1 MKGNWVLLVLILIGK
16 LAFSQQFQS
25 ADSRALLG
33 SGIALVSSN
42 ILGENPASSLKLTIR
57 SIQLTQHIDFG
68 LTNLQSFQFAI
79 AVPMEH
85 QSFGFA
91 VHQSSFEHLQIQRW
105 CGNAAITLNKNI
117 SLGINLNLIRSYYLN
132 TSAKIQFIPEIG
144 IIYQRKK
151 NIDWAIHLM
160 NFGINSTQK
169 QLPTALSLGLSSKIN
184 TQIVLCAGLFLNK
197 EDVFQI
203 KAGIEYRLYNQL
215 ILRAAIASKS
225 PLFGIGVSWQQKR
238 YQFWL
243 SNTHHL
249 FLGNSPSIKISYAF

>member
-1 MKGNWVLLVLILIGK
+1 MLLVLILNGT
-16 LAFSQQFQS
+16 LTFAQQFLS

-33 SGIALVSSN
+33 SGISLVSGN
-42 ILGENPASSLKLTIR
+42 ILGENPASSLKLTYR
-57 SIQLTQHIDFG
+57 SIQLTQQIDFG
-68 LTNLQSFQFAI
+68 LTNLQSFQMAI

-85 QSFGFA
+85 QSFGLA
-91 VHQSSFEHLQIQRW
+91 IHQSSFENLQIQRW
-105 CGNAAITLNKNI
+105 CGNAAIALNKNI
-117 SLGINLNLIRSYYLN
+117 SLGLNLNLIRSNYLN
-132 TSAKIQFIPEIG
+132 ANANIQFIPEIG
-144 IIYQRKK
+144 MIYQRKK
-151 NIDWAIHLM
+151 NIDWAIHLI

-184 TQIVLCAGLFLNK
+184 TQIILCAGLFLNK

-215 ILRAAIASKS
+215 VLRAAIASKS
-225 PLFGIGVSWQQKR
+225 PLLGIGVSWQQKR